1 MIAFRRLLAVTI
13 GVVFAP
19 IFVLSLISA
28 QISDLATDPDHMND
42 MITAS
47 GIIDTAYSEIL
58 PEVSEEIAGFGS
70 RR

>member
-1 MIAFRRLLAVTI
+1 MLSFRRSVALII

-28 QISDLATDPDHMND
+28 QISDLVTDPGHMND

-47 GIIDTAYSEIL
+47 GIIDNVYICLLYTSDAADE
-58 PEVSEEIAGFGS
+58 
-70 RR
+70 